1 MRKLSAQDYGGSTMQ
16 NPGVADARDPHL
28 EALIAKA
35 KTASWPADDAPFWS
49 SPAVPPRLIPRT
61 KYRAMVSQIYHG
73 ECTTLAVCKRLI
85 DEIPNPQ
92 AQRFLAIQAE
102 DELRHAQMFER
113 YLEPLGGLMPVDPG
127 LGGAFARTLGWRG
140 PWQAMAVAVN
150 VILEA
155 ETIRLLRSPYM
166 FSCPKLKTIIEVV
179 TRDEARHLAFG
190 RLFVAPHLKTLSAEV
205 RRQIYLWVLSL
216 WRECIYTP
224 RGGILSLVLRFKSR
238 PLQRL
243 WDGHNAT
250 MCQIGLISERET
262 VAA

>member
-1 MRKLSAQDYGGSTMQ
+1 MQST
-16 NPGVADARDPHL
+16 GVAAAREPQM

-35 KTASWPADDAPFWS
+35 EAAAWPADDAPFWS
-49 SPAVPPRLIPRT
+49 TQAVRPRHIPRA

-85 DEIPNPQ
+85 DEIPDPL
-92 AQRFLAIQAE
+92 AVRFLAIQAE
-102 DELRHAQMFER
+102 EEHRHALMFER
-113 YLEPLGGLMPVDPG
+113 YLEPLGGVAPVDPG
-127 LGGAFARTLGWRG
+127 LGGAFARTLNWDG

-155 ETIRLLRSPYM
+155 ETIRLLLRSPHL
-166 FSCPKLKTIIEVV
+166 FSCPKLKTIIDVV

-190 RLFVAPHLKTLSAEV
+190 RLFIRPHLETLSAEE
-205 RRQIYLWVLSL
+205 RRRIYLWVLSL

-224 RGGILSLVLRFKSR
+224 RGGVLALVLRFKSR

-243 WDGHNAT
+243 WDGHNAA
-250 MCQIGLISERET
+250 MCQIGLVSEDET